1 MKIDVSPLER
11 AAAQLR
17 RSLDYLHSDLA
28 RNDAGLREQF
38 RAASIQAF
46 EFTYELA
53 VNMIRR
59 QLAQI
64 SPNPDALRRM
74 SFADLMRDAADAG
87 IVRDARAYVH
97 YREIRSRT
105 SHAYNEEQAES
116 VVAILADFRGEI
128 DFLLATLRERNR
140 ATD

>member
-46 EFTYELA
+46 QFTYALA
-53 VNMIRR
+53 VKMIRR

-64 SPNPDALRRM
+64 SPNPDELRRM

-97 YREIRSRT
+97 YREVRNRT
-105 SHAYNEEQAES
+105 SYAYNEEQAES
-116 VVAILADFRGEI
+116 IVAILADFRGEI